1 MKYSLFW
8 NKVYESLINRFALKY
23 RVGNNDDSG
32 MIMMVMRVRMIMM
45 MVMIKWMTSMMI
57 S

>member
-8 NKVYESLINRFALKY
+8 NKVYESLINRFPLKY

-32 MIMMVMRVRMIMM
+32 MMMMVMRVRMIMI
-45 MVMIKWMTSMMI
+45 MVMIK
-57 S
+57 